1 MAETIK
7 IEDIFEVRKSK
18 MEGERN
24 QIREAM
30 ASAVK
35 NALVRGMTAKDIDE
49 ARAMITANDRTIYFS
64 EIKPSD
70 MVWLQE
76 NHHFIVYNAD
86 DFAYVKPDGLE
97 ELLRRQKA
105 QDDEINGI
113 VE

>member
-1 MAETIK
+1 MAETSF
-7 IEDIFEVRKSK
+7 ESIFEARKAEQEEIRK
-18 MEGERN
+18 TV
-24 QIREAM
+24 REAM

-35 NALVRGMTAKDIDE
+35 KAMVRGMTAKDIDE

-64 EIKPSD
+64 DIKPSD
-70 MVWLQE
+70 MEWLQK
-76 NHHFIVYNAD
+76 NLHFIVYNVE